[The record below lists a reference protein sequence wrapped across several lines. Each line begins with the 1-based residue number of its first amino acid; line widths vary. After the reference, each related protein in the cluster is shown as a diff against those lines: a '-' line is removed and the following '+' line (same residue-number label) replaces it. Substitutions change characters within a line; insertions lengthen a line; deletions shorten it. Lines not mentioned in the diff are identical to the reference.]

1 MNIFHTLKNIKI
13 ILLVVF
19 CIDDTFSRDIALY
32 KGKNAVRRFIEI
44 ILREYGYCRKVMK
57 KHFNKTSYEYSRK
70 RKI

>member
-1 MNIFHTLKNIKI
+1 MNIFHTLKSIKI

-32 KGKNAVRRFIEI
+32 KGKNAVRRFIEM

-57 KHFNKTSYEYSRK
+57 KHVNKT
-70 RKI
+70 